1 MINES
6 LKTKQAE
13 TVRNDR
19 FDRICSGGRHISKRA
34 TDYIPAPKG
43 KGEKVKE
50 MKNYVI
56 GVKNGRCVVAS
67 EKEIIENALQQEK
80 DGVKPHYSFY
90 DYKKGEKATPAGWFV
105 WSAISYGCGVV
116 YRRNDGKMIIST
128 GIQGD
133 FCYC

>member
-19 FDRICSGGRHISKRA
+19 FDRICSDGRHISKRA

-67 EKEIIENALQQEK
+67 EKEIIENNTI
-80 DGVKPHYSFY
+80 
-90 DYKKGEKATPAGWFV
+90 GEYPLNNILTKLPDLIDSLYNKSDKVLNGT
-105 WSAISYGCGVV
+105 I
-116 YRRNDGKMIIST
+116 
-128 GIQGD
+128 
-133 FCYC
+133 

>member
-1 MINES
+1 M
-6 LKTKQAE
+6 
-13 TVRNDR
+13 TVSTASVQTVGTFQNVR
-19 FDRICSGGRHISKRA
+19 RIISQPPR
-34 TDYIPAPKG
+34 
-43 KGEKVKE
+43 E

-90 DYKKGEKATPAGWFV
+90 DYKKGEKATPAGWLV
-105 WSAISYGCGVV
+105 WSSISYGCGVV

>member
-56 GVKNGRCVVAS
+56 GVKTGVALLRL
-67 EKEIIENALQQEK
+67 KKKLLK
-80 DGVKPHYSFY
+80 MHYS
-90 DYKKGEKATPAGWFV
+90 KKRTA
-105 WSAISYGCGVV
+105 
-116 YRRNDGKMIIST
+116 
-128 GIQGD
+128 
-133 FCYC
+133 

>member
-105 WSAISYGCGVV
+105 WSSGHP
-116 YRRNDGKMIIST
+116 
-128 GIQGD
+128 
-133 FCYC
+133 